1 MAGAAREDVRG
12 ALRACRLWRAASDE
26 TVTRLAQRARVETAK
41 RGAVLATEGD
51 VAERFGVVVT
61 GKARVYSLS
70 ADGRRVTL
78 ETVEAGE
85 PLAALAALAGGR
97 YPFCIDAVTPTTVAW
112 LDRENLLELLAEQPE
127 VARDLIVDLAG
138 RVVHFSSV
146 VQTLTLDVPAR
157 LARYI
162 FQRALASGQPTPH
175 GLELDLGMRKN
186 ELAEAIGTVPET
198 LSRAF
203 ARLKAEG
210 ILEID
215 GNRVTVLDVRALA
228 ALGSGYDEA

>member
-1 MAGAAREDVRG
+1 
-12 ALRACRLWRAASDE
+12 
-26 TVTRLAQRARVETAK
+26 
-41 RGAVLATEGD
+41 
-51 VAERFGVVVT
+51 
-61 GKARVYSLS
+61 
-70 ADGRRVTL
+70 
-78 ETVEAGE
+78 
-85 PLAALAALAGGR
+85 
-97 YPFCIDAVTPTTVAW
+97 
-112 LDRENLLELLAEQPE
+112 
-127 VARDLIVDLAG
+127 
-138 RVVHFSSV
+138 VVHFSSV